1 MAQELTEPTEGIA
14 STPSVSETLE
24 AEKAK
29 PKPKN
34 ADFKPAKGEEKL
46 FVVDIYSTQDKFD
59 PKTGAKIEGLAK
71 RQVLTPRE
79 WELIKNN
86 AEAHAYNFEIIYQ
99 PK

>member
-1 MAQELTEPTEGIA
+1 MEDLTLNTG

-34 ADFKPAKGEEKL
+34 VGFKPEKGEEHL
-46 FVVDIYSTQDKFD
+46 FVVDIFATQDKFD